1 MEEKASS
8 DKPPQRGRNGQARK
22 KFLGPD
28 QDVDDHVHP
37 DWWRT
42 IFNHRNLKT
51 DLEHKIPPE
60 KSPVETRLSSDKPPQ
75 RGKNGKAKRKILGP
89 VQDLEEHVHPD
100 WWRNIF
106 NHLYLKTDAD
116 VVDDQNMTR
125 QEVDALCDM
134 FKLSPEDKILDLCC
148 GQGRHSLELSRRG
161 YKNIEGLDRSHY
173 LIQKAKSTVKAEG
186 LRARFREG
194 DARKIPYP
202 SDTFDVVMI
211 LGNSLGYFE
220 AAQEDLKVFKEVF
233 RVLKPW
239 GRFIIDIA
247 DGEYLRDH
255 FKTHSWEWIDK
266 KRFVCRERSLSADG
280 DRLISREM
288 INHVEKGIVADH
300 FYAERLYDRGGL
312 SRLFTTVGFSNIDFH
327 AEIATNSQRNQ
338 DLGMMERRLLVSSVV
353 KKEWTP
359 LKKRQRGTAKNVVV
373 LMGDPSKP
381 DPLKPLRIFDD
392 DDFYTIDQ
400 LKAALREN
408 EEYHFTYLHSHDIIV
423 NELMKLIGKI
433 DFAFNLCDEGYNN
446 DARKELHVPSLLE
459 MLDIPYTG
467 SGPQCL
473 AFCYDKSLIRGIA
486 KEMEIPV
493 PEAFFI
499 KPEDSTF
506 ELPFGFPVIVKPN
519 FGDSSFGI
527 TQRSVATTIEELV
540 NAISE
545 IREKFGYDKPL
556 LVEEFLTG
564 KDITVGIIGNPP
576 ESYTVLPILEED
588 YSALPA
594 DLPRICGYEAK
605 WLPESP
611 YWKIKSV
618 PARLPDNTQKFVEEC
633 CVKLFERLEC
643 RDYCR
648 FDWRLNA
655 EGTPK
660 LLEVNPN
667 PGWCWDGHLAKM
679 ARLADMSYKDLL
691 RTILHAA
698 EQRLGIQ
705 TDEQRPGIQTEE
717 EQIAKGAAL

>member
-1 MEEKASS
+1 MEAKVA
-8 DKPPQRGRNGQARK
+8 P
-22 KFLGPD
+22 
-28 QDVDDHVHP
+28 
-37 DWWRT
+37 
-42 IFNHRNLKT
+42 
-51 DLEHKIPPE
+51 
-60 KSPVETRLSSDKPPQ
+60 DKPPQ
-75 RGKNGKAKRKILGP
+75 RGKNEKVGRKLLGPDQDADEHVHPDWWRNIFNHLYLKTDIETNPIPDKTPLETKTPLDKSPQRGKNGKSKRKILGP

-116 VVDDQNMTR
+116 VVDDQNITR
-125 QEVDALCDM
+125 HEVDDLCEM

-148 GQGRHSLELSRRG
+148 GQGRHSLELARRG

-173 LIQKAKSTVKAEG
+173 LIQKAKSTTKTEG

-202 SDTFDVVMI
+202 PDTFDVVMI

-247 DGEYLRDH
+247 DGEYLREN

-288 INHVEKGIVADH
+288 INHVEKGTIADH
-300 FYAERLYDRGGL
+300 FYAERLYTREGL
-312 SRLFTTVGFSNIDFH
+312 SRLLKTAGFSNTDFQ
-327 AEIATNSQRNQ
+327 AEIETNSQRNQ
-338 DLGMMERRLLVSSVV
+338 DLGMMERRLLVTSVV
-353 KKEWTP
+353 KKEWTT
-359 LKKRQRGTAKNVVV
+359 LKRRQRGAVKNVVV
-373 LMGDPSKP
+373 IMGDPSKP

-408 EEYHFTYLHSHDIIV
+408 DDYSFTYLHNHDIIV
-423 NELMKLIGKI
+423 NEVMKMTGKI

-459 MLDIPYTG
+459 MLDVPYTG

-506 ELPFGFPVIVKPN
+506 ELTFSFPVIVKPN
-519 FGDSSFGI
+519 FGDSSYGI

-556 LVEEFLTG
+556 LVEELLTG

-576 ESYTVLPILEED
+576 ESYTILPILEED
-588 YSALPA
+588 YSALPP

-618 PARLPDNTQKFVEEC
+618 PAQLPDETQKFVEEC

-655 EGTPK
+655 DGTPK

-679 ARLADMSYKDLL
+679 ARIADMSYKDML
-691 RTILHAA
+691 RAILRAA
-698 EQRLGIQ
+698 EQRLVIQ
-705 TDEQRPGIQTEE
+705 TDEQRPAMQIEE
-717 EQIAKGAAL
+717 ERVATRAS

>member
-1 MEEKASS
+1 MESKELS
-8 DKPPQRGRNGQARK
+8 DKPPERENKAKAKRK
-22 KFLGPD
+22 AGVPD
-28 QDVDDHVHP
+28 QDAEEHPHP

-42 IFNHRNLKT
+42 IFSHLSLKSET
-51 DLEHKIPPE
+51 ETKASLGKPPLEAK
-60 KSPVETRLSSDKPPQ
+60 TSSSNPPQ
-75 RGKNGKAKRKILGP
+75 RGRNGKTKRKILGP
-89 VQDLEEHVHPD
+89 VEDLEEHVHPD
-100 WWRNIF
+100 WWRTIF

-116 VVDDQNMTR
+116 VVDDQNITR
-125 QEVDALCDM
+125 QEVDLLCET
-134 FKLSPEDKILDLCC
+134 FKLAPEDRILDLCC
-148 GQGRHSLELSRRG
+148 GQGRHALELARRG
-161 YKNIEGLDRSHY
+161 VKNIEGLDRSHY
-173 LIQKAKSTVKAEG
+173 LIQKAKSTAKAEG
-186 LRARFREG
+186 LRTRFREG

-202 SDTFDVVMI
+202 PDTFDVVMI

-220 AAQEDLKVFKEVF
+220 AEQEDMKVFKEVF

-247 DGEYLRDH
+247 DGAYLKDH
-255 FKTHSWEWIDK
+255 FKPHSWEWIDK

-280 DRLISREM
+280 ERLISREM
-288 INHVEKGIVADH
+288 INHVEKGIIADH
-300 FYAERLYDRGGL
+300 FYAERLYTREGL
-312 SRLFTTVGFSNIDFH
+312 SRLLKAVGFSNTAFH

-338 DLGMMERRLLVSSVV
+338 DLGMMERRLLVTSVV

-359 LKKRQRGTAKNVVV
+359 LKGRQKGAVKNVAV

-381 DPLKPLRIFDD
+381 DPLKPLRVFDD

-400 LKAALREN
+400 LKSALREN
-408 EEYHFTYLHSHDIIV
+408 EGYHFTYLHNHDVIIT
-423 NELMKLIGKI
+423 ELMKWVGKI

-446 DARKELHVPSLLE
+446 DATKELHVPGLLE
-459 MLDIPYTG
+459 MLGIPYTG

-576 ESYTVLPILEED
+576 ESYTILPILEED
-588 YSALPA
+588 YSALPP

-611 YWKIKSV
+611 YWKIKSI
-618 PARLPDNTQKFVEEC
+618 PAELPDETQKFIEEC

-655 EGTPK
+655 EGVPK

-667 PGWCWDGHLAKM
+667 PGWCWDGHMAKM
-679 ARLADMSYKDLL
+679 AKIADMSYSDML
-691 RTILHAA
+691 RAILRAA
-698 EQRLGIQ
+698 EQRFGMQ
-705 TDEQRPGIQTEE
+705 QEE
-717 EQIAKGAAL
+717 EQVAKVAS

>member
-1 MEEKASS
+1 MEAKESS
-8 DKPPQRGRNGQARK
+8 DKPPEREQQAKVRRK
-22 KFLGPD
+22 TGVPD
-28 QDVDDHVHP
+28 RDAEEHP
-37 DWWRT
+37 HPEWWRT
-42 IFNHRNLKT
+42 IISHLSPKT
-51 DLEHKIPPE
+51 DIETKASPDNPPQE
-60 KSPVETRLSSDKPPQ
+60 MKASPYKPPQ
-75 RGKNGKAKRKILGP
+75 RGKNGKSKRKILGP

-116 VVDDQNMTR
+116 VVDDQNITR
-125 QEVDALCDM
+125 QEVDLLCET
-134 FKLSPEDKILDLCC
+134 FKLAPEDRILDLCC
-148 GQGRHSLELSRRG
+148 GQGRHSLELARRG
-161 YKNIEGLDRSHY
+161 YRNIEGLDRSHY

-202 SDTFDVVMI
+202 PDTFDVVMI

-220 AAQEDLKVFKEVF
+220 AAQEDIKVFKEVF

-247 DGEYLRDH
+247 DGAYLKDH
-255 FKTHSWEWIDK
+255 FKPHSWEWIDK

-280 DRLISREM
+280 ERLISREM
-288 INHVEKGIVADH
+288 VNHVEKGIIADH
-300 FYAERLYDRGGL
+300 FYAERLYTREGL
-312 SRLFTTVGFSNIDFH
+312 SRLLKVVGFSNTVFH

-338 DLGMMERRLLVSSVV
+338 DLGMMERRLLVTSVV

-359 LKKRQRGTAKNVVV
+359 LKRRPKGAVKNVAV

-400 LKAALREN
+400 LKSALREH
-408 EEYHFTYLHSHDIIV
+408 EGYHFTYLHNHDVIIT
-423 NELMKLIGKI
+423 EMMKWVGKI
-433 DFAFNLCDEGYNN
+433 DYAFNLCDEGYNN

-459 MLDIPYTG
+459 MLGVPYTG

-576 ESYTVLPILEED
+576 ESYTILPILEED
-588 YSALPA
+588 YSALPP

-618 PARLPDNTQKFVEEC
+618 PAQLPDETQKFVEEC

-679 ARLADMSYKDLL
+679 AKIADMSYSDMLGAIL
-691 RTILHAA
+691 RAA
-698 EQRLGIQ
+698 EQRFGIQ
-705 TDEQRPGIQTEE
+705 QEE
-717 EQIAKGAAL
+717 EQIAKAVS